1 MRVQDPKQAD
11 RYRTSRAA
19 AVLALLGALVLPGCA
34 PGVKSG
40 APDAPDVAATRAADI
55 DAIAAT
61 PLRATIRRTAYGVPH
76 IEAANWSG
84 LGYGYGYAQAS
95 DDLCTLADGFV
106 TWRGERSR
114 YFGPAEHTP
123 TYSTIGRPENLD
135 ADFYYRF
142 LVDDAA
148 LARYE
153 LQQSGE
159 IQALAH
165 GFAAGYDRY
174 VKEIQAG
181 GHAGAHAACRA
192 APWVKPIDARDVYRR
207 MLAAMYA
214 GGYARFVHAI
224 AHAQPP
230 VPAQVSAQPQAL
242 QEAHVPYLQAGGAAG
257 IGSNAIAFGSD
268 ATGTPSGLLFGN
280 PHWFWRGPD
289 RFYQA
294 QLTIPGKLDVSG
306 AAFLGAPVVMIG
318 FNRDVAWSLTVS
330 SARRFGLFRLAL
342 APGRPDAYLIDGKP
356 EPMRAERISVETR
369 NADGTTGTVTRTLYR
384 TRFGPLVDLSGLSP
398 ALAANAQTAFAIR
411 DINADNTRTFDT
423 FLRWDR
429 ADSLEHFMRITRDDA
444 SMPWVNTLAVGRND
458 ARAWYADIG
467 AIPDVPEAL
476 SAHCT
481 IEPIARALAA
491 KARGVPVLDGSR
503 AACNWADAPIAR
515 QPGALPPAAMPG
527 LVRRDYVANMNN
539 SYVFANPA
547 APLGGYGAIFDSQ
560 EGLSLRAQLG
570 LQMIRARLEGQDGF
584 AGRRAD
590 SASVR
595 AMTLDSRALSAERF
609 KADVLA
615 AACTGD
621 ATSPSPSSSSAET
634 ETLAAACNALRR
646 WDNTGNADARGAN
659 LWDAF
664 WTHLQAARTG
674 WAYTVPANAADPLN
688 TPRGLTLDAAFA
700 RTTLIAAADD
710 LRRAH
715 LAPDSPRGA
724 ALYATRA
731 GVRVPLFGGCTG
743 QGYFTAACSQTHVD
757 EPDGLAL
764 DGNPNGNS
772 YMQVVSFD
780 ADGPQAWTFLTTSLS
795 DDPASP
801 HAGDYTQRYAT
812 KSWVKMPYTRAQIEA
827 DPALDVTVLDSGH

>member
-1 MRVQDPKQAD
+1 MKPTNAPVAQAAQID
-11 RYRTSRAA
+11 EAA
-19 AVLALLGALVLPGCA
+19 P
-34 PGVKSG
+34 
-40 APDAPDVAATRAADI
+40 
-55 DAIAAT
+55 T
-61 PLRATIRRTAYGVPH
+61 PLHATIRRTAYGVPH
-76 IEAANWSG
+76 IESADWDG
-84 LGYGYGYAQAS
+84 LGYGYGYAQAT

-106 TWRGERSR
+106 TWHGERSR
-114 YFGPAEHTP
+114 YFGAAEHMP
-123 TYSTIGRPENLD
+123 MYSTIGRPVNLD
-135 ADFYYRF
+135 ADFYHRF
-142 LVDDAA
+142 LIDDAA
-148 LARYE
+148 IDRFQS
-153 LQQSGE
+153 QQSHA

-165 GFAAGYDRY
+165 GYAAGYDRY
-174 VKEIQAG
+174 MKEVKAG
-181 GHAGAHAACRA
+181 GHAGAHVACRA
-192 APWVKPIDARDVYRR
+192 APWLKPIDARDVYRR
-207 MLAAMYA
+207 MLAAIYA
-214 GGYARFVHAI
+214 GGYARFVHAV
-224 AHAQPP
+224 ANAQPP
-230 VPAQVSAQPQAL
+230 SSTVAQMSARQESVAL
-242 QEAHVPYLQAGGAAG
+242 SEAKVPYLQAGGAAG
-257 IGSNAIAFGSD
+257 IGSNAIAFGSA
-268 ATGTPSGLLFGN
+268 ATGTSSGLLLGN

-289 RFYQA
+289 RFYQV

-342 APGRPDAYLIDGKP
+342 APGHTDTYLIDGKP
-356 EPMRAERISVETR
+356 EPMRGERISVETR
-369 NADGTTGTVTRTLYR
+369 NADGSTGTITRTLYR

-411 DINADNTRTFDT
+411 DVNADNARTFDT

-429 ADSLEHFMRITRDDA
+429 ADSLESFMRITRDDA

-467 AIPDVPEAL
+467 AIPDVPAAL
-476 SAHCT
+476 AAHCT

-503 AACNWADAPIAR
+503 AACNWADEPAAR
-515 QPGALPPAAMPG
+515 QQGALPSVRMPN

-539 SYVFANPA
+539 SYELANPV
-547 APLGGYGAIFDSQ
+547 APLAGYDAIFDSQ
-560 EGLSLRAQLG
+560 NGLSLRAQLG
-570 LQMIRARLEGQDGF
+570 LQMIRARIEGRDGF
-584 AGRRAD
+584 VGKGAD

-609 KADVLA
+609 KADVLK
-615 AACTGD
+615 AACTD
-621 ATSPSPSSSSAET
+621 ERAQQTP
-634 ETLAAACNALRR
+634 TLDAACDALRN
-646 WDNTGNADARGAN
+646 WNDTGNADARGAN

-664 WTHLQAARTG
+664 WSHLQVAKTG
-674 WAYTVPANAADPLN
+674 WSYTVPASVSDPLN

-700 RTTLIAAADD
+700 RETLIAAVDD
-710 LRRAH
+710 LHRAH

-731 GVRVPLFGGCTG
+731 GVRVPMFGGCTS
-743 QGYFTAACSQTHVD
+743 QGYFTAACSQEHVD
-757 EPDGLAL
+757 SPDGLAL
-764 DGNPNGNS
+764 DGDPNGNS

-812 KSWVKMPYTRAQIEA
+812 KSWVRIPYTREQIDA
-827 DPALDVTVLDSGH
+827 DPALSVTELNSER